1 MSQQINLIDPA
12 LRPRRDWL
20 QFKVVAPVALA
31 CLAVVVAAS
40 AFLRW
45 ERRALEVREGAV
57 NAQLKT
63 SQERLQALAQS
74 VGQRVGDPRL
84 AAESELLATEIRQRQ
99 EVLGELERGR
109 GQGPRFSEDL
119 RGLARQTMDGLWLT
133 AFAAGGDSLEIRG
146 RMLDSSLL
154 PAYIRR
160 LNAEPAF
167 QGRRFDA
174 LDVSEGVRPKPAQG
188 AEGEAKALERR
199 LPPYS
204 EFVLRAGAAPE
215 KSAPGGRS

>member
-20 QFKVVAPVALA
+20 QFRVVAPAALA
-31 CLAVVVAAS
+31 SLAVVVATS

-45 ERRALEVREGAV
+45 ERQALEVREGAA
-57 NAQLKT
+57 NAQLKAT
-63 SQERLQALAQS
+63 QERLQALAQS

-84 AAESELLATEIRQRQ
+84 AAESELLATELRQRQ

-109 GQGPRFSEDL
+109 SQGPRFSEDL

-146 RMLDSSLL
+146 RLLDSSLL
-154 PAYIRR
+154 PAYIHR

-167 QGRRFDA
+167 QGRHFDA
-174 LDVSEGVRPKPAQG
+174 LDVSEGVQPKPAPG
-188 AEGEAKALERR
+188 VEAEAKATERH
-199 LPPYS
+199 LPRYS
-204 EFVLRAGAAPE
+204 EFILRAGAAPE
-215 KSAPGGRS
+215 KTAPGGRS